1 MAELESCIGKSYD
14 EIWKIYS
21 AKHGNT
27 PDSKRLHIKWK
38 EIAAQVK

>member
-1 MAELESCIGKSYD
+1 MDTCIGKSYD

-21 AKHGNT
+21 AKYGTTH
-27 PDSKRLHIKWK
+27 DIKKIHIKWK